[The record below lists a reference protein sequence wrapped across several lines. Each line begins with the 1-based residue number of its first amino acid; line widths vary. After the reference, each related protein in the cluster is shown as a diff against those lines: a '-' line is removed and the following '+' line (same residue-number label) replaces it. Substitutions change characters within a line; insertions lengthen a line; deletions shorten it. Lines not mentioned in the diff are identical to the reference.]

1 MGMGDTFPGVKR
13 PRRDANHSLPSRA
26 EVKICGAIPPLPPYV
41 FMAWYLIKQGIRLH
55 DVVFSFKHRKRFTVL
70 GF

>member
-41 FMAWYLIKQGIRLH
+41 FMAWCL
-55 DVVFSFKHRKRFTVL
+55 VKHRGNFRFT
-70 GF
+70 